1 MSLGVESLWFFF
13 FFSSRRRHTR
23 WTGDWSSDVCSSDLV
38 RSISTDPSQYPNIPG
53 LKVEHHREVTLGYE
67 RLVGSNLKL
76 TARGVRRDLLSAF
89 GNGLDTANALYF
101 VVGVPGQGALS
112 FLPKFRRT
120 YTALELSA
128 EWAQSKGI
136 EARGSYVLS
145 RSYGN
150 YSGFYI
156 SYYGVA
162 GPGRPAGVP

>member
-1 MSLGVESLWFFF
+1 SAALQLGRLGTQRVFGSWGIFYQQQPLDFAFGFYVPYPEFNK
-13 FFSSRRRHTR
+13 FFSSDPRV
-23 WTGDWSSDVCSSDLV
+23 TGTTPDSV
-38 RSISTDPSQYPNIPG
+38 RNISTDPSQYPNIPG

-120 YTALELSA
+120 YTA
-128 EWAQSKGI
+128 
-136 EARGSYVLS
+136 
-145 RSYGN
+145 
-150 YSGFYI
+150 
-156 SYYGVA
+156 
-162 GPGRPAGVP
+162 